1 MEKTNTIEKGVST
14 VLMESV
20 FIRGIKKYFGNVK
33 FDLVL
38 YSTPPITLVGAV
50 EYVKRR
56 DRAKTYLLLKDIFPQ
71 NAVDI
76 GMLSKSGPKGLL
88 YRLFRAKEKRLYALS
103 DRIGCMSPAN
113 VEYVLRNNP
122 ELKPSAVEVCPNSVE
137 IMDKSVDAMT
147 RAAIREKYGIP
158 KDKTVFVYG
167 GNLGR
172 PQGVPFIIE
181 CLKRA
186 DEAADAF
193 FLIVGNGTEYAK
205 IEDFCSRTD
214 LSNVKLMKRLPK
226 DDYDTMV
233 GACDVGLLFMDH
245 RFTIPNFPSRIL
257 SYMQAKLPVLACTD
271 PNTDVGK
278 IIVDNGFGW
287 WCESKDPDAFLRM
300 VHSALES
307 DLPAMGE
314 CSWQVLHRKYDVQDS
329 YAVII
334 NSLSGGKSR

>member
-1 MEKTNTIEKGVST
+1 MNVLFLTLVEYDSIHEKDLYTDLMRVFMRSGDHVYMISPIERRRKKKTYLLREDNCTILRLRIGNVEKTNTIEKGVST

-172 PQGVPFIIE
+172 PQ
-181 CLKRA
+181 A
-186 DEAADAF
+186 
-193 FLIVGNGTEYAK
+193 TE
-205 IEDFCSRTD
+205 
-214 LSNVKLMKRLPK
+214 
-226 DDYDTMV
+226 
-233 GACDVGLLFMDH
+233 
-245 RFTIPNFPSRIL
+245 
-257 SYMQAKLPVLACTD
+257 
-271 PNTDVGK
+271 PNTQ
-278 IIVDNGFGW
+278 
-287 WCESKDPDAFLRM
+287 R
-300 VHSALES
+300 
-307 DLPAMGE
+307 
-314 CSWQVLHRKYDVQDS
+314 
-329 YAVII
+329 
-334 NSLSGGKSR
+334 

>member
-1 MEKTNTIEKGVST
+1 MNVLFLTLVEYDSIHEKDLYTDLMRVFMRSGDHVYMISPIERRRKKKTYLLREDNCTILRLRIGNVEKTNTIEKGVST

-257 SYMQAKLPVLACTD
+257 SYMQAKLPV
-271 PNTDVGK
+271 
-278 IIVDNGFGW
+278 F
-287 WCESKDPDAFLRM
+287 
-300 VHSALES
+300 
-307 DLPAMGE
+307 
-314 CSWQVLHRKYDVQDS
+314 
-329 YAVII
+329 AVI
-334 NSLSGGKSR
+334 L